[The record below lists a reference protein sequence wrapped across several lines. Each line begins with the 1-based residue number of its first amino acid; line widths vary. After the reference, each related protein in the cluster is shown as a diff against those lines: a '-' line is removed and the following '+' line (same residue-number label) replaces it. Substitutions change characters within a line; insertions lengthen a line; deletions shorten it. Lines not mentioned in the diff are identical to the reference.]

1 MSDFFISLG
10 FMKPLLFLKA
20 DTSLFASSN
29 QSCKYLISF
38 FDFQGIASI
47 FSCHFIYHSAWSR
60 FLYIKSLVS
69 NGTFSIFISGVLTVA
84 SFFATIDFF
93 SGTTGVVFNADSVVA
108 FGFAF
113 GTIGGFVAF
122 GFALL
127 TIGGFVATALIT
139 LSGLGASVFRIN
151 HNDHFMIPF
160 SINPPSSFIIC

>member
-10 FMKPLLFLKA
+10 FIKLLLFLK
-20 DTSLFASSN
+20 
-29 QSCKYLISF
+29 
-38 FDFQGIASI
+38 
-47 FSCHFIYHSAWSR
+47 
-60 FLYIKSLVS
+60 
-69 NGTFSIFISGVLTVA
+69 
-84 SFFATIDFF
+84 
-93 SGTTGVVFNADSVVA
+93 ADSVVA

-113 GTIGGFVAF
+113 GTIDGFVAF

-160 SINPPSSFIIC
+160 SINQPSSFIIC

>member
-1 MSDFFISLG
+1 
-10 FMKPLLFLKA
+10 MKPLLFLK
-20 DTSLFASSN
+20 
-29 QSCKYLISF
+29 
-38 FDFQGIASI
+38 
-47 FSCHFIYHSAWSR
+47 
-60 FLYIKSLVS
+60 
-69 NGTFSIFISGVLTVA
+69 
-84 SFFATIDFF
+84 
-93 SGTTGVVFNADSVVA
+93 ADSVVA

-160 SINPPSSFIIC
+160 SINQPSSFIIC

>member
-1 MSDFFISLG
+1 MNID
-10 FMKPLLFLKA
+10 A
-20 DTSLFASSN
+20 SLFASSN

-38 FDFQGIASI
+38 FDFQGTASI
-47 FSCHFIYHSAWSR
+47 FSCHFIYHSAWSK

-69 NGTFSIFISGVLTVA
+69 NGTFSLFISGVLTVD

-93 SGTTGVVFNADSVVA
+93 SGTTGADLNADSVVA

-122 GFALL
+122 GFAFG

-139 LSGLGASVFRIN
+139 LSGLGASVFRTS
-151 HNDHFMIPF
+151 HNAHFTTHL
-160 SINPPSSFIIC
+160 SSNPPSSLSIC

>member
-1 MSDFFISLG
+1 LNID
-10 FMKPLLFLKA
+10 A
-20 DTSLFASSN
+20 SLFASSN

-38 FDFQGIASI
+38 FDFQGTASI
-47 FSCHFIYHSAWSR
+47 FSCHFIYHSAWSE

-69 NGTFSIFISGVLTVA
+69 NGTFSLFISGVLTVD

-108 FGFAF
+108 FCFAF

-122 GFALL
+122 GFAFG

-139 LSGLGASVFRIN
+139 FSGLGASHFRTS
-151 HNDHFMIPF
+151 HNVHFTTHL
-160 SINPPSSFIIC
+160 SSNPPSSFIIC

>member
-1 MSDFFISLG
+1 
-10 FMKPLLFLKA
+10 LLFLKA

-69 NGTFSIFISGVLTVA
+69 NGTFSLFISGVFTVA

-127 TIGGFVATALIT
+127 TIGGFVPDGVATALIT

-160 SINPPSSFIIC
+160 SIRPPSSFIIC

>member
-10 FMKPLLFLKA
+10 FMKPLLFLK
-20 DTSLFASSN
+20 
-29 QSCKYLISF
+29 
-38 FDFQGIASI
+38 
-47 FSCHFIYHSAWSR
+47 
-60 FLYIKSLVS
+60 
-69 NGTFSIFISGVLTVA
+69 
-84 SFFATIDFF
+84 
-93 SGTTGVVFNADSVVA
+93 ADSVVA

-160 SINPPSSFIIC
+160 SINQPSSLSIC

>member
-20 DTSLFASSN
+20 D
-29 QSCKYLISF
+29 
-38 FDFQGIASI
+38 
-47 FSCHFIYHSAWSR
+47 
-60 FLYIKSLVS
+60 
-69 NGTFSIFISGVLTVA
+69 
-84 SFFATIDFF
+84 
-93 SGTTGVVFNADSVVA
+93 SVVA

-113 GTIGGFVAF
+113 G
-122 GFALL
+122 

-160 SINPPSSFIIC
+160 SIRPPSSFIIC

>member
-10 FMKPLLFLKA
+10 LINPLLFLKA

-69 NGTFSIFISGVLTVA
+69 NGTFSLFISGVFTVA

-113 GTIGGFVAF
+113 GTIGGFVA
-122 GFALL
+122 
-127 TIGGFVATALIT
+127 TAFRT
-139 LSGLGASVFRIN
+139 LSGLGASVFRTS
-151 HNDHFMIPF
+151 HNAHFTTHL
-160 SINPPSSFIIC
+160 SSNPPSSLSIC

>member
-10 FMKPLLFLKA
+10 LINHLLFLK
-20 DTSLFASSN
+20 
-29 QSCKYLISF
+29 
-38 FDFQGIASI
+38 G
-47 FSCHFIYHSAWSR
+47 
-60 FLYIKSLVS
+60 
-69 NGTFSIFISGVLTVA
+69 
-84 SFFATIDFF
+84 
-93 SGTTGVVFNADSVVA
+93 DSVVFVD

-127 TIGGFVATALIT
+127 TVGGFVATALIT

-160 SINPPSSFIIC
+160 SIRPPSSFIIC

>member
-1 MSDFFISLG
+1 MNID
-10 FMKPLLFLKA
+10 A
-20 DTSLFASSN
+20 SLFASSN

-38 FDFQGIASI
+38 FDFQGTASI
-47 FSCHFIYHSAWSR
+47 FSCHFIYHSAWSK

-69 NGTFSIFISGVLTVA
+69 NGTFSLFISGVLTVD

-113 GTIGGFVAF
+113 GTIGGFVSFCFAFGTIGGFVAF
-122 GFALL
+122 GFAFG

-160 SINPPSSFIIC
+160 SISPPSSLSIC

>member
-10 FMKPLLFLKA
+10 LINPLLFLKA

-47 FSCHFIYHSAWSR
+47 FSCHFIYHSAWAR

-69 NGTFSIFISGVLTVA
+69 NGTFSLFISGVLTVA

-93 SGTTGVVFNADSVVA
+93 SGTTGVVFKADSVVA
-108 FGFAF
+108 FGFALL
-113 GTIGGFVAF
+113 TIGGFVAF

-160 SINPPSSFIIC
+160 SINQPSSFIIC

>member
-10 FMKPLLFLKA
+10 LIKPLLFLK
-20 DTSLFASSN
+20 
-29 QSCKYLISF
+29 
-38 FDFQGIASI
+38 
-47 FSCHFIYHSAWSR
+47 
-60 FLYIKSLVS
+60 
-69 NGTFSIFISGVLTVA
+69 
-84 SFFATIDFF
+84 
-93 SGTTGVVFNADSVVA
+93 ADSVVA

-160 SINPPSSFIIC
+160 SINQPSSFIIC

>member
-10 FMKPLLFLKA
+10 LMKPLLFLK
-20 DTSLFASSN
+20 
-29 QSCKYLISF
+29 
-38 FDFQGIASI
+38 
-47 FSCHFIYHSAWSR
+47 
-60 FLYIKSLVS
+60 
-69 NGTFSIFISGVLTVA
+69 
-84 SFFATIDFF
+84 
-93 SGTTGVVFNADSVVA
+93 ADSVVA

-139 LSGLGASVFRIN
+139 LSGLGASVFLIN

-160 SINPPSSFIIC
+160 SIRPPSSFIIC

>member
-10 FMKPLLFLKA
+10 LIKPLLFL
-20 DTSLFASSN
+20 
-29 QSCKYLISF
+29 
-38 FDFQGIASI
+38 
-47 FSCHFIYHSAWSR
+47 
-60 FLYIKSLVS
+60 
-69 NGTFSIFISGVLTVA
+69 
-84 SFFATIDFF
+84 
-93 SGTTGVVFNADSVVA
+93 NADSVVA

-122 GFALL
+122 GFAFG

-160 SINPPSSFIIC
+160 SIRPPSSFIIW

>member
-1 MSDFFISLG
+1 MYIPLSSVSHPFLINLG
-10 FMKPLLFLKA
+10 
-20 DTSLFASSN
+20 
-29 QSCKYLISF
+29 SF
-38 FDFQGIASI
+38 FTSVIGI
-47 FSCHFIYHSAWSR
+47 
-60 FLYIKSLVS
+60 VD
-69 NGTFSIFISGVLTVA
+69 T

-160 SINPPSSFIIC
+160 SINQPSSFIIC